1 MYPLL
6 GKGKLAVQTPLFCLG
21 MFLLLLPHSG
31 TLEYVCRAVV
41 FFCLSRHLKRGRVA
55 RESFIF
61 TVCLT
66 NDLQL
71 QANTAIIQDH
81 IFFQVLI
88 KEIMYSSF
96 QCIDYIFHLQIVLQ
110 VGCNR
115 RIQQINGGLIQR
127 TGISLSANSDRESCR
142 MS

>member
-1 MYPLL
+1 VQASFWKELKLSISIKCFPKSLITFYNRKRTVSMYPLL

-31 TLEYVCRAVV
+31 SLEYVCRAVV

-71 QANTAIIQDH
+71 
-81 IFFQVLI
+81 
-88 KEIMYSSF
+88 
-96 QCIDYIFHLQIVLQ
+96 
-110 VGCNR
+110 
-115 RIQQINGGLIQR
+115 
-127 TGISLSANSDRESCR
+127 
-142 MS
+142 